1 MLSNLSG
8 LGLRRRAKEGC
19 LFCRSGSMDVPF
31 SDWDRASADNPM
43 KLKARV
49 MMTTVRDINGG
60 YLLDVPDRD
69 HWQAS

>member
-1 MLSNLSG
+1 
-8 LGLRRRAKEGC
+8 
-19 LFCRSGSMDVPF
+19 MDVPF